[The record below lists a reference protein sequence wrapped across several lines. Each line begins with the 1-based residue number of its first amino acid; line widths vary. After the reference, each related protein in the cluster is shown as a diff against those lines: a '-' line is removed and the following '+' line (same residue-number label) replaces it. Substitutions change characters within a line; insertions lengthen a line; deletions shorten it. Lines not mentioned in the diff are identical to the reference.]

1 MSKKENIENDH
12 DREADP
18 RGVSTPGSVEPVQ
31 AAVKEVAGKDADL
44 KVLQHELENL
54 KQKLRDQQLR
64 GLAELDNV
72 RKRAEREIANN
83 TRYGAERLLRD
94 LLAICDSLDL
104 GQQAA
109 AASEATVASIAEGL
123 SLTQRQLLGL
133 LERNGVSVV
142 DPVGEPF
149 DPEFHEAVSVA
160 PSDRVAANHVLA
172 VMQKG
177 YRLHDRVL
185 RPARVVVVQEATASP
200 RS

>member
-1 MSKKENIENDH
+1 MSTKENSENDR
-12 DREADP
+12 DRETDP
-18 RGVSTPGSVEPVQ
+18 RGNGKPGSVEPVQ
-31 AAVKEVAGKDADL
+31 AAVREVAGKDADL
-44 KVLQHELENL
+44 EVMQRELENL

-94 LLAICDSLDL
+94 LLAICDSLEL

-133 LERNGVSVV
+133 LERNGVTVV